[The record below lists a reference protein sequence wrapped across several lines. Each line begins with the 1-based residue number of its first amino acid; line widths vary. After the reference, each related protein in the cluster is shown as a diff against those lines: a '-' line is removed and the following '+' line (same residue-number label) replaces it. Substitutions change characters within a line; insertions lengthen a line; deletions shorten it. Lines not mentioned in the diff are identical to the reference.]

1 MSPLPV
7 GHGIISVVQTPFDER
22 GAVDEASL
30 VRLVEETLAC
40 GVNGFLVPVVASEVA
55 ELTADERRRIVRL
68 VAATVRGAVRLI
80 VGASSD
86 DPKQCVEQALVASEV
101 DAAAYLVAVPAE
113 LYGQP
118 HRIVPFFREV
128 IGGAGDLPLVIQDLE
143 FNGPGMDPRTIA
155 ELKETLP
162 TLAGIKV
169 ETAPA
174 GPKYTAVREAFGDD
188 FFIAGGWAVLQMIE
202 ALDRGVDAMVPESS
216 MVRVYAAI
224 DRAYRRSERA
234 RAVELFRSLLP
245 ILAFTNQEI
254 KLSIAFFKRLLVRK
268 GIFRAAVLRVRGFQW
283 DRYNERIADELIEHY
298 LALES
303 RVSRESAEPRATR
316 RHRR

>member
-86 DPKQCVEQALVASEV
+86 DPKQCVEQALVASEI

-162 TLAGIKV
+162 TLAGRTAGVDRPGAPPFLIDYGIQI
-169 ETAPA
+169 ETVPRLSYARVLA
-174 GPKYTAVREAFGDD
+174 GDFDATAV
-188 FFIAGGWAVLQMIE
+188 AG
-202 ALDRGVDAMVPESS
+202 R
-216 MVRVYAAI
+216 RVIVGAT
-224 DRAYRRSERA
+224 
-234 RAVELFRSLLP
+234 AVELGDVMPHDGQLGFRFARRASAPAVAGNALVGRELHALRG
-245 ILAFTNQEI
+245 LAD
-254 KLSIAFFKRLLVRK
+254 AVRVTPHDQ
-268 GIFRAAVLRVRGFQW
+268 GQAPRIPGRA
-283 DRYNERIADELIEHY
+283 
-298 LALES
+298 
-303 RVSRESAEPRATR
+303 RE
-316 RHRR
+316 